1 MLNDW
6 INIITAI
13 GTIGSCIVAIWLA
26 YDSKRKKLDCVF
38 IWRREE
44 SYIPFLLI
52 NNICDTTII
61 IEEIT
66 FIYKGTIVG
75 NMDFLTNVY
84 YSSKSVVE
92 ARSKN
97 EIAIKEED
105 LFDKIPLNK
114 NSQEKH
120 YLFIIVKSTTGKNFV
135 SSCKYSDSD
144 ICNLFNMRSMY
155 NS

>member
-13 GTIGSCIVAIWLA
+13 GTIGSCVVAIWLA

-38 IWRREE
+38 VWRREE
-44 SYIPFLLI
+44 NYIPYLVI
-52 NNICDTTII
+52 NNICDTAVI

-66 FIYKGTIVG
+66 FIYNGTIVG
-75 NMDFLTNVY
+75 NIDLITDAY
-84 YSSKSVVE
+84 YSSKSIVE
-92 ARSKN
+92 AHSKN
-97 EIAIKEED
+97 WIKIREED
-105 LFDKIPLNK
+105 LLNDFNLDK

-120 YLFIIVKSTTGKNFV
+120 YLFIIVKSTTGKKFV
-135 SSCKYSDSD
+135 SFYKYSDSD
-144 ICNLFNMRSMY
+144 IYNLFNMRSMY